1 MKNVDKM
8 RLRFHFIK
16 SMTRNGFI
24 QERLESL
31 HDIDGNVVGILD
43 RVSKLID
50 TYMIPSRDASSDISL
65 TKEQFQEEVK
75 DVYSVLSA
83 LAISL
88 RKEVKIMDENIGVY
102 NKNDDLVMILP
113 MTVDQKNTVL
123 GQKKLKGEL
132 EKLGPA

>member
-1 MKNVDKM
+1 
-8 RLRFHFIK
+8 
-16 SMTRNGFI
+16 MTQRGFI

-31 HDIDGNVVGILD
+31 NEIDNNVVGLLD

-50 TYMIPSRDASSDISL
+50 TYMEPSRNTTADISS

-75 DVYSVLSA
+75 EVYSVLSA

-102 NKNDDLVMILP
+102 DKNDDSIMILP
-113 MTVDQKNTVL
+113 MNVDQKNTTL
-123 GQKKLKGEL
+123 GKRKLEEEL
-132 EKLGPA
+132 EKLESE